1 MWAKHGAYAAAW
13 KYLLYVL
20 IMKEVAARR
29 VRLPKGTGGQ
39 IYRYIRDNHVNHQ
52 TSRLSALVSYLKR
65 MEGIKVGIGPYEASM
80 RAREL
85 EKLYKLEE
93 IHHLLP
99 VLRDVAANRRVVV
112 LVDELD
118 RGWDSSEDARA
129 FVAGLF
135 QACIS
140 VNSLHDNLR
149 VYVSIHPG
157 GRWVTVV
164 RF

>member
-1 MWAKHGAYAAAW
+1 
-13 KYLLYVL
+13 
-20 IMKEVAARR
+20 
-29 VRLPKGTGGQ
+29 
-39 IYRYIRDNHVNHQ
+39 
-52 TSRLSALVSYLKR
+52 
-65 MEGIKVGIGPYEASM
+65 M

-85 EKLYKLEE
+85 ERLYKLEE

-99 VLRDVAANRRVVV
+99 ALREVAASRRVIV

-140 VNSLHDNLR
+140 VTAAGQPSADPQHRRTPPPRASSRPRGSSDGDTSTPPSHTR
-149 VYVSIHPG
+149 FTCPYS
-157 GRWVTVV
+157 V
-164 RF
+164 RPS

>member
-1 MWAKHGAYAAAW
+1 
-13 KYLLYVL
+13 
-20 IMKEVAARR
+20 
-29 VRLPKGTGGQ
+29 
-39 IYRYIRDNHVNHQ
+39 
-52 TSRLSALVSYLKR
+52 
-65 MEGIKVGIGPYEASM
+65 MEGVKIGRYEAAV

-85 EKLYKLEE
+85 ERLYKLEE
-93 IHHLLP
+93 INHLLP
-99 VLRDVAANRRVVV
+99 ALKEVARRRRVIV

-149 VYVSIHPG
+149 VFMSL
-157 GRWVTVV
+157 GRVPYQDSPELYESAQQYRDLIKAIGWEK
-164 RF
+164 